1 VQDTKKLLENLL
13 NALLP
18 NRAAPVLGRVL
29 KAYEGP
35 GKTKYAVD
43 VRVVTAGT
51 LEDTDQ
57 VIAEVPISPIWAGK
71 KGRGVYAIPSV
82 DTLVI
87 VEFLSWDP
95 AYPYVAGIW
104 SDEYK
109 AGEFGKDQLVITD
122 GDKISITVDAA
133 DKSVSIRNDGLKIV
147 LKGNKMAIKNGSKS
161 LFTILNT
168 HFQDFISMK
177 FVGSPA
183 QHVVSPDDITK
194 LTQAKTDLAALLE
207 A

>member
-1 VQDTKKLLENLL
+1 M
-13 NALLP
+13 
-18 NRAAPVLGRVL
+18 PVLGRVL

-43 VRVVTAGT
+43 VQVVTAGT

-57 VIAEVPISPIWAGK
+57 IIAEVPISPLWVGK
-71 KGRGVYAIPSV
+71 KGRGLYAVPPV

-87 VEFLSWDP
+87 VEFLCWNP

-104 SDEYK
+104 SDEYE

-122 GDKISITVDAA
+122 GDNISITVDASE
-133 DKSVSIRNDGLKIV
+133 KSISVKNDALEII
-147 LKGNKMAIKNGSKS
+147 LKGNKVAIKSGSKS
-161 LFTILNT
+161 LFTILDT
-168 HFQDFISMK
+168 HFQNILTLQTA
-177 FVGSPA
+177 GSPA
-183 QHVVSPDDITK
+183 QHVLSPNTIQKIT
-194 LTQAKTDLAALLE
+194 QDKTDLAALLE

>member
-1 VQDTKKLLENLL
+1 MNGEKLLKNLR

-18 NRAAPVLGRVL
+18 NCAAPVLGRVI

-43 VRVVTAGT
+43 VQVVTAGT

-57 VIAEVPISPIWAGK
+57 VIAEVPISPLWVGK
-71 KGRGVYAIPSV
+71 KGKGLYAIPPV

-87 VEFLSWDP
+87 VGFLCWNP
-95 AYPYVAGIW
+95 AYPYVSGIW
-104 SDEYK
+104 SDEYE
-109 AGEFGKDQLVITD
+109 AGDFKKDQFVITD

-133 DKSVSIRNDGLKIV
+133 ENSISVKNDALQIV
-147 LKGNKMAIKNGSKS
+147 LKGNKMAIKSGSKS
-161 LFTILNT
+161 LFTILDT
-168 HFQDFISMK
+168 HLQNILTMK
-177 FVGSPA
+177 TAGSPA
-183 QHVVSPDDITK
+183 QHVLSPDTIQKVTRD
-194 LTQAKTDLAALLE
+194 KTDLAALLE